1 MDSVRICLNDDT
13 RELAQRLA
21 ERYGRGASLS
31 AVFRRAIVLLAHRWE
46 RLESMPR
53 ARNAE
58 LARFAKSLPDSQ
70 RGLATPR
77 RPRSGPK

>member
-1 MDSVRICLNDDT
+1 MDSVRICINDDT
-13 RELAQRLA
+13 REQAQRLA
-21 ERYGRGASLS
+21 ELYGRGASLS
-31 AVFRRAIVLLAHRWE
+31 AVFRRAIDLLEARWV

-58 LARFAKSLPDSQ
+58 LAGFVKFMPESQ

-77 RPRSGPK
+77 GRRAR